1 MPLDVTFAALAD
13 STRRGVLERL
23 IQSDASV
30 TDLAERFDMTLT
42 GMKKHID
49 VLERAGLVATR
60 KQGRVRTC
68 SLGGPPL
75 QDEATW
81 IARHRQLWAARFAAL
96 DEIVTDLQEREN
108 RDASQPD
115 P

>member
-1 MPLDVTFAALAD
+1 MPLDATFAALAD

-23 IQSDASV
+23 VQSDASV
-30 TDLAERFDMTLT
+30 SDLAERFDMTLT

-68 SLGGPPL
+68 TLGNLGL
-75 QDEATW
+75 QDEADW

-96 DEIVTDLQEREN
+96 DAIVENLKRREISNAGSPV
-108 RDASQPD
+108 
-115 P
+115 

>member
-1 MPLDVTFAALAD
+1 MPLDATFAALAD

-23 IQSDASV
+23 LHSDASV

-49 VLERAGLVATR
+49 VLERAGLVATH

-68 SLGGPPL
+68 TLGNLGL
-75 QDEATW
+75 QDEVDW
-81 IARHRQLWAARFAAL
+81 ITRHRQLWAARFAAL
-96 DEIVTDLQEREN
+96 DDIVEDLKRREN
-108 RDASQPD
+108 SNVRSPA
-115 P
+115 